1 MNYPDILRR
10 RAQHLPERATADLQ
24 GLLDTRNSAA
34 QIAWRIRWSQRTE
47 YPDAETPR
55 VRRLLGAFFE
65 LHRSRAR
72 LWLMGHRHRAAA
84 QSNVRLLTARAKPW
98 GSGER

>member
-1 MNYPDILRR
+1 MNYPEVLSR
-10 RAQHLPERATADLQ
+10 RAQHLPERASVDVATYIATL
-24 GLLDTRNSAA
+24 NHAA
-34 QIAWRIRWSQRTE
+34 QLAWRIRWSQRRE
-47 YPDAETPR
+47 FPDAEAPR
-55 VRRLLGAFFE
+55 VRRLLDAFFE
-65 LHRSRAR
+65 LHRGRAR